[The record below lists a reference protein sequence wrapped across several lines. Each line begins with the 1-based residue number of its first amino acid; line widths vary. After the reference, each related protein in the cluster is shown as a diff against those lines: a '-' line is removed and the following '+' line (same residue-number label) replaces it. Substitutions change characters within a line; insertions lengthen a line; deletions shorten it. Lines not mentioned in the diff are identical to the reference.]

1 MVKKIAIALIV
12 ATCSGAYLFAQAA
25 GNQGEVLAPHSDR
38 SGNDAGSLSFLSELD
53 SLAEAVADARNS
65 ATEFIAK
72 KGWSEGLDGGR
83 YVAIVSSTI
92 DVSPSDKNF
101 QLYRINAY
109 NKAMLDAKAE
119 VAKYFSQEISTRAK
133 NILSE
138 PESAESIKAK
148 AEAEA
153 GISPSIIDK
162 TMALVNKKLDNA
174 LEKEGITLE
183 SKKAEPI
190 IEDLINESSYK
201 NFVKSIAKSQVG
213 ALITSKIFE
222 QDGEIAVVAYY
233 SDNTKLL
240 AGAIN
245 GRGDVPKVKPRKG
258 EPIRDWIKKL
268 KLSQLYS
275 SMGIQMT
282 SDEDGNIVILSYG
295 QSKARSKSATSKNM
309 AYEKA
314 VLEADQYIRNFA
326 GETVVYAGEKEMM
339 ENSKEYLDN
348 AVEMA
353 LDDSMKKK
361 IETQA
366 DALKISGI
374 STIRSWSITD
384 PRSDSIICGVV
395 RMWSIKTSDTAN
407 ISREQMRDA
416 TTNRGG
422 RTNAK
427 NRVAHPSDLLLIKG
441 LDLHKVFQEIRV
453 NTKPRV

>member
-1 MVKKIAIALIV
+1 MVKKIAIALIA

-25 GNQGEVLAPHSDR
+25 GNQGEVLALHSDR

-53 SLAEAVADARNS
+53 SLAEAVGNARNS

-72 KGWSEGLDGGR
+72 KGWQQGLNAGGR

-92 DVSPSDKNF
+92 GVSPSDKNF

-148 AEAEA
+148 SEAEA

-162 TMALVNKKLDNA
+162 TMALVNKKLGNA

-201 NFVKSIAKSQVG
+201 NFIKSIAKSQVG

-245 GRGDVPKVKPRKG
+245 GR
-258 EPIRDWIKKL
+258 
-268 KLSQLYS
+268 
-275 SMGIQMT
+275 
-282 SDEDGNIVILSYG
+282 
-295 QSKARSKSATSKNM
+295 
-309 AYEKA
+309 
-314 VLEADQYIRNFA
+314 
-326 GETVVYAGEKEMM
+326 
-339 ENSKEYLDN
+339 
-348 AVEMA
+348 
-353 LDDSMKKK
+353 
-361 IETQA
+361 
-366 DALKISGI
+366 
-374 STIRSWSITD
+374 
-384 PRSDSIICGVV
+384 
-395 RMWSIKTSDTAN
+395 
-407 ISREQMRDA
+407 
-416 TTNRGG
+416 
-422 RTNAK
+422 
-427 NRVAHPSDLLLIKG
+427 
-441 LDLHKVFQEIRV
+441 
-453 NTKPRV
+453 